1 MLGEN
6 IRYLRKSR
14 RISQHELSEVLGIP
28 RTTLGDYERE
38 KTEPNVAKLVEFAK
52 YFDVRVD
59 DLLRVKLQYK
69 EENSIEDNELR
80 ILAITV
86 DDQNEGNIE
95 LVKSKARA
103 GYVNGFQDP
112 EYISELPKIR
122 IPNLPEGTYRAFEIE
137 GDSMLPLEEGSIVI
151 CRFEESIAN
160 LKEGKSYVVISRDEG
175 IVYKRLRVNHVS
187 KEVVLI
193 SDNEVYLPYSI
204 PLHDVSEIWRYQ
216 AHIGFSDQKIDR
228 SDPVED
234 RLVDIQRRITSIENK
249 LIN

>member
-14 RISQHELSEVLGIP
+14 KISQHELSEVLGIP

-52 YFDVRVD
+52 YFDVRID

-69 EENSIEDNELR
+69 EDSAIEDNELR

-86 DDQNEGNIE
+86 DGQNEGNIE

-103 GYVNGFQDP
+103 GYVSGFQDP
-112 EYISELPKIR
+112 EFVSELPKIR

-151 CRFEESIAN
+151 CRFEESLENI
-160 LKEGKSYVVISRDEG
+160 KEGKSYVVISREEG
-175 IVYKRLRVNHVS
+175 IVYKRLRVNNDT
-187 KEVVLI
+187 KEIVLL

-204 PLHDVSEIWRYQ
+204 DFGEVSEIWCYQ
-216 AHIGFSDQKIDR
+216 AHIGFSDQKSER
-228 SDPVED
+228 HDPVEE
-234 RLVDIQRRITSIENK
+234 RLIDIQRRIESIENN